1 MVGGGSIWKV
11 QREKCLIW
19 CIVFHV
25 CEFVHIFIFKPWIVE
40 WVEYDNKT
48 KRLKSIIFYNLFLF
62 IRYLLTIRYNQ
73 FAFGYRLPNLVAC
86 FALNLKRLYESTAT
100 TRFIQRRR
108 LEVTKIGKRLFLS
121 ALQLISICQKYGSC
135 HFDPF

>member
-1 MVGGGSIWKV
+1 MSYLMYCIP
-11 QREKCLIW
+11 CLRI
-19 CIVFHV
+19 CTYIYIQTLNF
-25 CEFVHIFIFKPWIVE
+25 E